1 MRKIAMRCTQ
11 EQFESIK
18 DMIKCEIN
26 DMQFNFKLFPYLT
39 NNYRSKNSIGLGT
52 HDESFIGIDTDVYK
66 TFDAEIFLKACDSW
80 EDEKVLNISDFE
92 FYNENK
98 KVWQDINIIDCKV
111 RLKPQPDYSKEIE
124 ALQLK
129 AKENGMKCIINFEKI

>member
-11 EQFESIK
+11 EQFDSIK
-18 DMIKCEIN
+18 DRIKCEIY
-26 DMQFNFKLFPYLT
+26 DLSNFKEFPYLINDYFESVT
-39 NNYRSKNSIGLGT
+39 NLSTTGNKKR
-52 HDESFIGIDTDVYK
+52 EVYE

-80 EDEKVLNISDFE
+80 EDEVKYEYCFMGEWREIT
-92 FYNENK
+92 YP
-98 KVWQDINIIDCKV
+98 V
-111 RLKPQPDYSKEIE
+111 RLKPQPDYDKEIE

>member
-11 EQFESIK
+11 EQFDSIK
-18 DMIKCEIN
+18 DRIKLKNI
-26 DMQFNFKLFPYLT
+26 DVDFDLKKYPYLT
-39 NNYRSKNSIGLGT
+39 NYYSNIEYYLGSFYESYFNSNYEIY
-52 HDESFIGIDTDVYK
+52 E

-80 EDEKVLNISDFE
+80 EEEVKYEYFDGLNWHE
-92 FYNENK
+92 
-98 KVWQDINIIDCKV
+98 VMHPV
-111 RLKPQPDYSKEIE
+111 RIKPQPDYSKEIE

>member
-1 MRKIAMRCTQ
+1 MRCTQ

-18 DMIKCEIN
+18 DRIKCKIN
-26 DMQFNFKLFPYLT
+26 DTQFNFKLFPYLT
-39 NNYRSKNSIGLGT
+39 NNYCSGNSIGLGT
-52 HDESFIGIDTDVYK
+52 HDESFIGIDTEVYE

-80 EDEKVLNISDFE
+80 EDEVKYEYFQG
-92 FYNENK
+92 NK
-98 KVWQDINIIDCKV
+98 WYEMVYPIRI
-111 RLKPQPDYSKEIE
+111 KPQPDYSKEIE

>member
-18 DMIKCEIN
+18 DRIPEHN
-26 DMQFNFKLFPYLT
+26 DYNFNLKKYPYLT
-39 NNYRSKNSIGLGT
+39 NSYNNDNKVIIGSVKLNFVDSNCEI
-52 HDESFIGIDTDVYK
+52 HE

-80 EDEKVLNISDFE
+80 EEEVRYEYFDGLNWHE
-92 FYNENK
+92 
-98 KVWQDINIIDCKV
+98 VMHPV
-111 RLKPQPDYSKEIE
+111 RIKLQPNYSKEIE

>member
-18 DMIKCEIN
+18 DRIKCEIYN
-26 DMQFNFKLFPYLT
+26 LDNFKEFPYLINCHYGSVT
-39 NNYRSKNSIGLGT
+39 NLHTSSNKNR
-52 HDESFIGIDTDVYK
+52 EVYE
-66 TFDAEIFLKACDSW
+66 TFDSETFLKACDSR
-80 EDEKVLNISDFE
+80 EEEKVQYEVYLCGQWYETRHLIRV
-92 FYNENK
+92 K
-98 KVWQDINIIDCKV
+98 T
-111 RLKPQPDYSKEIE
+111 QPNYSKEIE

>member
-18 DMIKCEIN
+18 DEIKLKIRNLDNFKKYPYLIN
-26 DMQFNFKLFPYLT
+26 DSFDGVT
-39 NNYRSKNSIGLGT
+39 NLATTTGNKNR
-52 HDESFIGIDTDVYK
+52 EVYE

-80 EDEKVLNISDFE
+80 EEEKIWSGSEIQFRSIGEKEWANHSKDYE
-92 FYNENK
+92 FR
-98 KVWQDINIIDCKV
+98 I
-111 RLKPQPDYSKEIE
+111 KPQPNYSKEIE

-129 AKENGMKCIINFEKI
+129 AKENGMKCVINFEKI

>member
-18 DMIKCEIN
+18 DRIKLKIADVEN
-26 DMQFNFKLFPYLT
+26 LKEYPYLT
-39 NNYRSKNSIGLGT
+39 NYVGEKENIVTNYSISAIKNDKMELY
-52 HDESFIGIDTDVYK
+52 E

-80 EDEKVLNISDFE
+80 EEEVKYEVYLCGQWIDSEYPVRI
-92 FYNENK
+92 K
-98 KVWQDINIIDCKV
+98 K
-111 RLKPQPDYSKEIE
+111 QPNYSKEIE

>member
-11 EQFESIK
+11 EQFDSIK
-18 DMIKCEIN
+18 DRIKLKNI
-26 DMQFNFKLFPYLT
+26 DVDFDLKKYPYLT
-39 NNYRSKNSIGLGT
+39 NYYSNIEYYLGSFYESYFNSNYEIY
-52 HDESFIGIDTDVYK
+52 E

-111 RLKPQPDYSKEIE
+111 RLKPKPDYSKEIK

-129 AKENGMKCIINFEKI
+129 AKDNGMKCIINFEKI

>member
-18 DMIKCEIN
+18 DRIKSPIKNLVSWDKNTSLVKNFNNMNIVYNTECNFVYEI
-26 DMQFNFKLFPYLT
+26 
-39 NNYRSKNSIGLGT
+39 
-52 HDESFIGIDTDVYK
+52 
-66 TFDAEIFLKACDSW
+66 FDAETFLMACDSW
-80 EDEKVLNISDFE
+80 EEEVKYEIFDGLNWHEVMGQIR
-92 FYNENK
+92 
-98 KVWQDINIIDCKV
+98 I
-111 RLKPQPDYSKEIE
+111 KPQPDYDKEIE

>member
-11 EQFESIK
+11 EQFDSIK
-18 DMIKCEIN
+18 DRIKYKDIASFGEY
-26 DMQFNFKLFPYLT
+26 PYLT
-39 NNYRSKNSIGLGT
+39 NHNSSYKTGT
-52 HDESFIGIDTDVYK
+52 ITNTNVSFLSEVYE

-80 EDEKVLNISDFE
+80 EDEKIWSG
-92 FYNENK
+92 NEMEYRDNRGIWYK
-98 KVWQDINIIDCKV
+98 CKPYKEY

-129 AKENGMKCIINFEKI
+129 AKENGMKCVINFEKI